1 MRTHNDK
8 IGAKDA
14 FYLESK
20 TIKFYIFINIKA
32 CKSKSIELPRGHRIA
47 PTMCCILL
55 CH

>member
-20 TIKFYIFINIKA
+20 TIKFYIF
-32 CKSKSIELPRGHRIA
+32 
-47 PTMCCILL
+47 LL
-55 CH
+55 I